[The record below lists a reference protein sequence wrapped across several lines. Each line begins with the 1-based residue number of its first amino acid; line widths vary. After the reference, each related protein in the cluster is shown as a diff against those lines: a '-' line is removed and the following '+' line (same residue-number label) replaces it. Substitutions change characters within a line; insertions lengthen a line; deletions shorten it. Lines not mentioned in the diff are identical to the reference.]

1 MFYCSSICALFK
13 HYWQIFSEVWKVRKK
28 LDPVKRERNESEFL
42 PAHLEL
48 IDTPVSSLP
57 RWVAKAIMLF
67 FVIAAIWAY
76 LGKVE
81 IVAVAPGKI
90 LPNLRSK
97 TIQPIETA
105 IVKQVYVRNGQHVN
119 KGDLLVELTTLGVEA
134 DLSQA
139 ESALKLALLNQLRQ
153 EALAQAIQQDANP
166 ILDQQI
172 ALQYRLDQKLFTQEQ
187 RLANSQFNT
196 WLAEKHKLIAN
207 IEQKKTEKNTIE
219 FEVKKYTG
227 MLKYETERRND
238 FLKLYK
244 KGHASKHELF
254 SYENRVIELENE
266 IHIQQSKIYE
276 INAQLEQ
283 ANKEF
288 QAFIEA
294 FERDVLVEL
303 RNANKEV
310 EQLRLEVEKNS
321 QRQRSSFIYAP
332 VDGSVQQLQTYT
344 IGGVVTTAQPLMT
357 IVPKDEQLEI
367 EVMISN
373 KDIGFVKLEQ
383 DVVIKVE
390 AFPYTRYGHING
402 KLSSLSF
409 DAVQD
414 ENLGLIFP
422 ATITM
427 EKSYLNVEG
436 QKIPLMAGMAVT
448 TEIKTGSRNVL
459 DYLLSPI
466 KEIVDE
472 SLKER

>member
-1 MFYCSSICALFK
+1 
-13 HYWQIFSEVWKVRKK
+13 
-28 LDPVKRERNESEFL
+28 
-42 PAHLEL
+42 
-48 IDTPVSSLP
+48 
-57 RWVAKAIMLF
+57 
-67 FVIAAIWAY
+67 
-76 LGKVE
+76 
-81 IVAVAPGKI
+81 
-90 LPNLRSK
+90 
-97 TIQPIETA
+97 
-105 IVKQVYVRNGQHVN
+105 
-119 KGDLLVELTTLGVEA
+119 
-134 DLSQA
+134 
-139 ESALKLALLNQLRQ
+139 
-153 EALAQAIQQDANP
+153 
-166 ILDQQI
+166 
-172 ALQYRLDQKLFTQEQ
+172 
-187 RLANSQFNT
+187 
-196 WLAEKHKLIAN
+196 
-207 IEQKKTEKNTIE
+207 
-219 FEVKKYTG
+219 

-294 FERDVLVEL
+294 FERDILVEL

-357 IVPKDEQLEI
+357 IVPRNEQLEI

-448 TEIKTGSRNVL
+448 TEIKTGNRNVL

-466 KEIVDE
+466 KEIVDK